1 MNLGKIGRF
10 GWRRPVLA
18 LGITLG
24 LVAAFLLGRASDA
37 PGPAGEDA
45 GRPSPV
51 DIGFSQDMGTHH
63 QQAILMSSLAASRA
77 GPAVK
82 ALAEAILVSQSQE
95 LGALQGWLRLWGQPG
110 ESATPMS
117 WMSGAIPKHTDIA
130 NMANME
136 MPPSGSMPGMASPQ
150 ELTTLWAK
158 SGSDFDILFLQL
170 MTRHHQGGIEMAQY
184 AEVHATLDVVH
195 QAARAMQ
202 FQQAED
208 IGQMQALLKTYGATP
223 LPPP

>member
-1 MNLGKIGRF
+1 MTLGKIGRF

-37 PGPAGEDA
+37 PGSAGVLA

-51 DIGFSQDMGTHH
+51 DIGFAQDMGTHH
-63 QQAILMSSLAASRA
+63 QQAILMSSLAAGRA

-95 LGALQGWLRLWGQPG
+95 LGALQGWLRLWDQPG

-117 WMSGAIPKHTDIA
+117 WMSGAIPQHTD
-130 NMANME
+130 MANME
-136 MPPSGSMPGMASPQ
+136 MPPIGSMPGMASSE
-150 ELTTLWAK
+150 ELTTLWAR
-158 SGSDFDILFLQL
+158 SGTDFDILFLQL

-184 AEVHATLDVVH
+184 AEAHATLDVVH